1 MNRNNK
7 YQYGYLPKINYWR
20 ARLNE
25 AYANGNLE
33 QAIRAEHKL
42 EYFQNRQAE
51 VYGTPK
57 EWSISSQGLER
68 VG

>member
-1 MNRNNK
+1 MNSK
-7 YQYGYLPKINYWR
+7 YQYGYQPKINYWR
-20 ARLNE
+20 GKLNE

-42 EYFQNRQAE
+42 EYFRNRQVE

-57 EWSISSQGLER
+57 EWSISSKGLTR
-68 VG
+68 VR